1 MCVSLLITQSLGCCR
16 CAWRFIFINAK
27 HKIHQTLTHRHV
39 AVIIIS
45 YLYTLYIKILLV
57 FNLLPTFKVAKN
69 YINFCHWVGYLFVFI
84 PYATILKILSLNVE
98 TSRWHPRSLKLNKN
112 CVNYYYHRHQ
122 FIGSK
127 HDRVTC
133 ATKQSEHDIKDNDAT
148 NSCPRKVQVKK
159 TIS

>member
-1 MCVSLLITQSLGCCR
+1 
-16 CAWRFIFINAK
+16 
-27 HKIHQTLTHRHV
+27 
-39 AVIIIS
+39 
-45 YLYTLYIKILLV
+45 
-57 FNLLPTFKVAKN
+57 
-69 YINFCHWVGYLFVFI
+69 LFVFI

-112 CVNYYYHRHQ
+112 CVNYYYHHQ

-159 TIS
+159 NYFVIHFNNKEKSIDTIDRLKAFSVEKFTLEIN